1 MQEVKRMSK
10 DELQFISDLAEKHQI
25 NFTQVLILLGIG
37 ATRSAYMYNIKGD
50 FEHERKMFALDID
63 ISRAVAIIPLAES
76 FEGSDDFE

>member
-1 MQEVKRMSK
+1 MQEDKRMSK

-50 FEHERKMFALDID
+50 FVHEREMIDIDTD
-63 ISRAVAIIPLAES
+63 ISRAVGIIPLAES
-76 FEGSDDFE
+76 FEGSDDF